1 MKKSKSR
8 AIRRRSARK
17 IRGGAHEIII
27 PKVTNIAPLIKP
39 LILAAIISSIMH
51 QTIQESTAMFTNVL
65 SIIAHHLTVKK
76 IELIFPDASTTEIK
90 SMIDMLN
97 GKSTSFHLEPATP
110 VIEGGSRRRN
120 KRLRSKT
127 HKHQIQYGGNKKLIY
142 MVVLFISAC
151 FFIYMGI
158 IGMTTRHEVP
168 STEFD
173 KAGGIISNQL
183 QQHSFSAVSNMDGLI
198 IDLFNV
204 VKSGYMP
211 PSKLMHLNS
220 QEFHDNLFKQ
230 IYDSKE
236 VGSIMDKITQTLQQI
251 IDSANTTS
259 ASSSVDILEVKANPI
274 VTILR
279 DIILNKLPLQLAG
292 QIRTQMIY
300 SAIQLIIGSGLGLVF
315 GRSLLFLFRDNDD
328 DDSSQQ
334 LLHGPVEYEAVGY
347 EAPGRNADPYYV
359 TKDGFV
365 FFADNGPPPNPS
377 RVYNINGRPTYELNP
392 TSGNAVVIHKQFKNT
407 DTQPS
412 SSSSSFRARSPPPH
426 TVSVH
431 DQKKHVP
438 GGLRQMWLQRI
449 WRQKENKKGK

>member
-27 PKVTNIAPLIKP
+27 PNADYTNIAPLIKP

-51 QTIQESTAMFTNVL
+51 QTIQESTAMFANVL
-65 SIIAHHLTVKK
+65 SIIAHHLTVEN
-76 IELIFPDASTTEIK
+76 IERIFPDATTTEIK
-90 SMIDMLN
+90 YMIKLLIDDD
-97 GKSTSFHLEPATP
+97 KSTSFHSDPATP
-110 VIEGGSRRRN
+110 VMIDGGSRRRN

-127 HKHQIQYGGNKKLIY
+127 HKHQIQSGGNKKLIY

-168 STEFD
+168 STEFV
-173 KAGGIISNQL
+173 KAGEIISNQL
-183 QQHSFSAVSNMDGLI
+183 QQHSFSALSN
-198 IDLFNV
+198 IDESITNLFKV

-220 QEFHDNLFKQ
+220 QQFHDDLFNQ
-230 IYDSKE
+230 IYESKE

-251 IDSANTTS
+251 IDNPTS

-279 DIILNKLPLQLAG
+279 DIIRHTLPRQLAG
-292 QIRTQMIY
+292 QIKTQMIY

-315 GRSLLFLFRDNDD
+315 GRSLLFRFRDND

-334 LLHGPVEYEAVGY
+334 LLHNFPVGY
-347 EAPGRNADPYYV
+347 EYEDVRNKEPYNSTRDGLDWFAFLSDDGRS
-359 TKDGFV
+359 
-365 FFADNGPPPNPS
+365 NPS
-377 RVYNINGRPTYELNP
+377 RVYHINGRSAYEPNSN
-392 TSGNAVVIHKQFKNT
+392 SGNAMVIHNQFKKDT
-407 DTQPS
+407 DTS
-412 SSSSSFRARSPPPH
+412 SSKVVRATSPPPH

-431 DQKKHVP
+431 DQKNYVP
-438 GGLRQMWLQRI
+438 PGLRQRWLQEI
-449 WRQKENKKGK
+449 WRKENKKRK